1 MATTRTRKTPEQK
14 LADLEAQ
21 QQALADALK
30 KTRATVLARQ
40 AETRKAKIEALGAI
54 VLAVLGDI
62 EPSALEAKLKAV
74 VAPVEAMP
82 A

>member
-1 MATTRTRKTPEQK
+1 MATRNRKTPEQK

-30 KTRATVLARQ
+30 KQRAAVAKRE
-40 AETRKAKIEALGAI
+40 AETREAKVKALGSI

-62 EPSALEAKLKAV
+62 EPGALEAKLKAV
-74 VAPVEAMP
+74 SAPVEAMP